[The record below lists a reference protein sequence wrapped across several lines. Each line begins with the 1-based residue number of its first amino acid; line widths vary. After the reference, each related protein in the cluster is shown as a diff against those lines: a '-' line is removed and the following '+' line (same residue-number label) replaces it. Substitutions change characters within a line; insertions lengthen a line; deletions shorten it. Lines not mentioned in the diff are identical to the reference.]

1 MTLSSSLSYRL
12 CSNAFQSQAIAVPDC
27 EARSRRSQ
35 VIGSLLALS
44 LAGLTVP
51 AMAGTI
57 PYANVG
63 TIAPEVPVFAS
74 GNDGIAV
81 FYFGSGAN
89 FYDSVEVAD
98 PSTGYDSG
106 PILGN
111 HSTALGTEVLVGTGA
126 GEIKAGDQ
134 LVFYIDSPAGKFASL
149 AADSADGV
157 NHAYITSYGGG
168 SLGDVTIPGGLY
180 VGMEDQ
186 TSFYS
191 DFDYNDDSFVFAGV
205 SAPSLPT
212 AATPEPSTLALLGT
226 GLLGAAGAVRRRLM
240 ER

>member
-1 MTLSSSLSYRL
+1 MLFSSSILSSSRLNASRPKVLRCLSCTGHL
-12 CSNAFQSQAIAVPDC
+12 CGRGV
-27 EARSRRSQ
+27 
-35 VIGSLLALS
+35 GGLLGWS
-44 LAGLTVP
+44 LAGLTAT

-74 GNDGIAV
+74 SNGGVDV

-98 PSTGYDSG
+98 LKTGYDSG

-111 HSTALGTEVLVGTGA
+111 HSTALGAEVSVGTEA
-126 GEIKAGDQ
+126 GQINAGDQ

-149 AADSADGV
+149 AADSQDGV
-157 NHAYITSYGGG
+157 NHAYITSYAGGP
-168 SLGDVTIPGGLY
+168 LGGVAIPSGLY

-186 TSFYS
+186 TSFFS

-205 SAPSLPT
+205 SAPSLPS
-212 AATPEPSTLALLGT
+212 AAAPEPSTLALLGT
-226 GLLGAAGAVRRRLM
+226 GLVGAAGAVRRRVTG
-240 ER
+240 R

>member
-1 MTLSSSLSYRL
+1 MPFSSLLLLRL
-12 CSNAFQSQAIAVPDC
+12 CSGASQPQVDRCLSTTMP
-27 EARSRRSQ
+27 ARRR
-35 VIGSLLALS
+35 VAGGVLALS
-44 LAGLTVP
+44 LAGLSAT
-51 AMAGTI
+51 AFAGAI
-57 PYANVG
+57 PYPNPG

-74 GNDGIAV
+74 GNAGIQV

-89 FYDSVEVAD
+89 FDDSVEVSD
-98 PSTGYDSG
+98 PTTGYDSG

-111 HSTALGTEVLVGTGA
+111 HSTPLGTELTLGA
-126 GEIKAGDQ
+126 GPGGINKGDQ

-157 NHAYITSYGGG
+157 NHAYITTYDGG
-168 SLGDVTIPGGLY
+168 SLGGVTIPSGLY

-186 TSFYS
+186 TAFYS

-205 SAPSLPT
+205 SAPSVPV

-226 GLLGAAGAVRRRLM
+226 GLLGAAGAVRRRLAG
-240 ER
+240 R